1 MRIVRFFDRLED
13 RIRGWFS
20 HWPILYG
27 FVGGIGVVLFWRGV
41 WHTADWASALLM
53 DWRTG
58 QTTVSLSTFPDG
70 PLSFVIGAILLLL
83 TGLFVSSFIGNEI
96 IMSGLRGEK
105 KLTERTEQ
113 EVRTETGAIAEI
125 RERVRT
131 IDERLE
137 AIEKK
142 LDKR

>member
-27 FVGGIGVVLFWRGV
+27 FVGGVGVVLFWRGV
-41 WHTADWASALLM
+41 WHTADWISALLM

-58 QTTVSLSTFPDG
+58 ETTVSLTAFPDG
-70 PLSFVIGAILLLL
+70 PLSFVIGTVLLLL

-142 LDKR
+142 FDKR